1 MKFGHV
7 FHKSVVK
14 RCPENIIQ
22 ALVYIQ
28 VKKLILIVCIFL
40 FLLVPTTNAQNTEMI
55 SYQYE
60 EGIKLSKET
69 GKPILLPGSHL
80 FNDDTLLNER
90 IINKINNDFIFI
102 NSGPIGSRLSS
113 AIGASDSFKMNS
125 PTQNGF
131 LLLILDSNGKEIT
144 HIELDIHESFT
155 MVNKM
160 MNYWQIDS
168 DGNEIS
174 RGFDRFSSSDRDD
187 FIFNV
192 LEYSLKKEGKIQRLP
207 SEKTASVNELLAT
220 DELIIATTKGYIRDI
235 KPIGNNQYGFNLD
248 DGTGMIYVQYT
259 GGLSSIQ
266 ENDNIFVK
274 GLLHPHNGILYSDSI
289 SDSKIEYSD
298 LKSADSNVPISKTP
312 GFDIILGLVAF
323 VFIWGKGN
331 RKNI

>member
-1 MKFGHV
+1 
-7 FHKSVVK
+7 
-14 RCPENIIQ
+14 
-22 ALVYIQ
+22 
-28 VKKLILIVCIFL
+28 
-40 FLLVPTTNAQNTEMI
+40 
-55 SYQYE
+55 
-60 EGIKLSKET
+60 
-69 GKPILLPGSHL
+69 
-80 FNDDTLLNER
+80 
-90 IINKINNDFIFI
+90 
-102 NSGPIGSRLSS
+102 
-113 AIGASDSFKMNS
+113 MNS